1 LSELRPENIRW
12 EGSQMEFVEL
22 IYALHEAG
30 SFGKTPL
37 KTLFAVS
44 SKTFGCDIKNN
55 YRLFWDVRNRMGKE
69 RTFFLNK
76 LRKAL
81 SNKLTRM
88 DCGAR
93 F

>member
-1 LSELRPENIRW
+1 
-12 EGSQMEFVEL
+12 MEFVEL
-22 IYALHEAG
+22 VYALHEAG

-37 KTLFAVS
+37 KTLFAAG
-44 SKTFGCDIKNN
+44 SKMVGCDIKNH
-55 YRLFWDVRNRMGKE
+55 YRLFWDIRNRMGKE
-69 RTFFLNK
+69 RIFFLNK

-81 SNKLTRM
+81 SDKLTRM